1 MAATSIGSTGNHPYP
16 LAKMPELT
24 DPADIQV
31 ALRNYHYGQN
41 GVLAGGADATAG
53 IAYYLKEIES
63 DIADLVTADATV
75 VSKTIVDL
83 KGDLIVGSAADT
95 VVRLPAGSAGYL
107 LSTDINETSGLKWI
121 APPQSA
127 TTSVVGIVQL
137 SDSTSETSSIKAATP
152 TAVKAAYDKAST
164 AATTSVVGVVQLSDS
179 TSETSSIKAATPT
192 AVKAAYDKA
201 STAATTSVV
210 GIVQLS
216 DSTSETSSIKA
227 ATPTAVKAAYDK
239 ASTAATTSIVG
250 IVQLS
255 DSTSETS
262 SIKAATPTAVKA
274 AYDKASTAA
283 TTSVVGI
290 VQLSDS
296 TSETSSI
303 KAATPTAVS
312 TLKQTVDSSTKT
324 ASYEL
329 DPADAGKIIIMNA
342 SSGSAVITI
351 PLETTFPAGARVD
364 ILQIGS
370 VQTSVAPISGSVTL
384 NSKNNNRKLSGQYS
398 AATLIKVGTNS
409 WVLLGDL
416 TA

>member
-1 MAATSIGSTGNHPYP
+1 MAAITVGSTGNHPYT

-41 GVLAGGADATAG
+41 GVLTAGTEPTAG
-53 IAYYLKEIES
+53 IAKYLYDIE
-63 DIADLVTADATV
+63 TAITALQGVDATV
-75 VSKTIVDL
+75 VSKTIVDAQ
-83 KGDLIVGSAADT
+83 GDLIVGSAADT
-95 VVRLPAGSAGYL
+95 VVKLTAGSPGYI
-107 LSTDINETSGLKWI
+107 LSTDTAETSGLKWI
-121 APPQSA
+121 APPQ
-127 TTSVVGIVQL
+127 
-137 SDSTSETSSIKAATP
+137 
-152 TAVKAAYDKAST
+152 
-164 AATTSVVGVVQLSDS
+164 
-179 TSETSSIKAATPT
+179 
-192 AVKAAYDKA
+192 
-201 STAATTSVV
+201 
-210 GIVQLS
+210 
-216 DSTSETSSIKA
+216 
-227 ATPTAVKAAYDK
+227 
-239 ASTAATTSIVG
+239 
-250 IVQLS
+250 
-255 DSTSETS
+255 
-262 SIKAATPTAVKA
+262 
-274 AYDKASTAA
+274 AA

-342 SSGSAVITI
+342 SSGTAVITI

-370 VQTSVAPISGSVTL
+370 IQTSVAPISGSVTL

>member
-1 MAATSIGSTGNHPYP
+1 MAATNIGTDGTHKYP
-16 LAKMPELT
+16 LAKMPVLS
-24 DPADIQV
+24 DAADIQI
-31 ALRNYHYGQN
+31 ALRNYHYGQDTP
-41 GVLAGGADATAG
+41 LASGATPTAG
-53 IAYYLKEIES
+53 IAKYLYDIEAS
-63 DIADLVTADATV
+63 ITAISTDASTV
-75 VSKTIVDL
+75 VQESVIDA
-83 KGDLIVGSAADT
+83 KGDLFVGTANNALDNLTVGSN
-95 VVRLPAGSAGYL
+95 GYL
-107 LSTDINETSGLKWI
+107 LTADSAETLGVKWAAPTAASTSTSGV
-121 APPQSA
+121 S
-127 TTSVVGIVQL
+127 QL
-137 SDSTSETSSIKAATP
+137 SDSTSETSS
-152 TAVKAAYDKAST
+152 V
-164 AATTSVVGVVQLSDS
+164 
-179 TSETSSIKAATPT
+179 
-192 AVKAAYDKA
+192 
-201 STAATTSVV
+201 
-210 GIVQLS
+210 
-216 DSTSETSSIKA
+216 
-227 ATPTAVKAAYDK
+227 
-239 ASTAATTSIVG
+239 
-250 IVQLS
+250 
-255 DSTSETS
+255 
-262 SIKAATPTAVKA
+262 KAATPTAVKA

-342 SSGSAVITI
+342 SSGTAVITI

-370 VQTSVAPISGSVTL
+370 IQTSVAPISGSVTL

>member
-1 MAATSIGSTGNHPYP
+1 MAATSIGSTGNYPYT

-41 GVLAGGADATAG
+41 GVLSPGTEPTAG
-53 IAYYLKEIES
+53 IAKYLYDIETA
-63 DIADLVTADATV
+63 ITALQTADGTV
-75 VSKTIVDL
+75 VSKTIVDA

-95 VVRLPAGSAGYL
+95 VVKLTAGSAGYI
-107 LSTDINETSGLKWI
+107 LSTDTAETSGLKWI
-121 APPQSA
+121 APPQ
-127 TTSVVGIVQL
+127 
-137 SDSTSETSSIKAATP
+137 
-152 TAVKAAYDKAST
+152 
-164 AATTSVVGVVQLSDS
+164 AATTSV
-179 TSETSSIKAATPT
+179 
-192 AVKAAYDKA
+192 
-201 STAATTSVV
+201 
-210 GIVQLS
+210 
-216 DSTSETSSIKA
+216 
-227 ATPTAVKAAYDK
+227 
-239 ASTAATTSIVG
+239 VG

-303 KAATPTAVS
+303 KAATPTAVKTTYDAVS

-324 ASYEL
+324 ANYTL
-329 DPADAGKIIIMNA
+329 DPADAGKIIIMNV
-342 SSGSAVITI
+342 SSSTSIITI

-370 VQTSVAPISGSVTL
+370 VQTSIAPVSASVTL
-384 NSKNNNRKLSGQYS
+384 NSKSNNRKLVGQYS

>member
-1 MAATSIGSTGNHPYP
+1 MAAVTIGSTGNHPYT

-24 DPADIQV
+24 DSADIQV

-41 GVLAGGADATAG
+41 GVLTAGTEPTAG
-53 IAYYLKEIES
+53 IAKYLYDIE
-63 DIADLVTADATV
+63 TAITALQGVDATV
-75 VSKTIVDL
+75 VSKTIVDA
-83 KGDLIVGSAADT
+83 KGDLIVGSAPDT
-95 VVRLPAGSAGYL
+95 VVKLIAGTAGYIL
-107 LSTDINETSGLKWI
+107 ATDINETSGLKWI
-121 APPQSA
+121 APPQPA
-127 TTSVVGIVQL
+127 TTSV
-137 SDSTSETSSIKAATP
+137 
-152 TAVKAAYDKAST
+152 
-164 AATTSVVGVVQLSDS
+164 
-179 TSETSSIKAATPT
+179 
-192 AVKAAYDKA
+192 
-201 STAATTSVV
+201 
-210 GIVQLS
+210 
-216 DSTSETSSIKA
+216 
-227 ATPTAVKAAYDK
+227 
-239 ASTAATTSIVG
+239 VG

-303 KAATPTAVS
+303 KAATPTAVKTTYDAVS

-324 ASYEL
+324 ANYTL
-329 DPADAGKIIIMNA
+329 DPADAGKIIIMNV
-342 SSGSAVITI
+342 SSSTSIITI

-370 VQTSVAPISGSVTL
+370 IQTSVAPISGSVTL
-384 NSKNNNRKLSGQYS
+384 NSKSNNRKLVGQYS

>member
-1 MAATSIGSTGNHPYP
+1 MAATNIGTDGTHKYP
-16 LAKMPELT
+16 LAKMPVPS
-24 DPADIQV
+24 DAADIQI
-31 ALRNYHYGQN
+31 ALKNYHYGQDTP
-41 GVLAGGADATAG
+41 LAANAVPTGG
-53 IAYYLKEIES
+53 IAKYLYDIEAS
-63 DIADLVTADATV
+63 IAAISTDASTV
-75 VSKTIVDL
+75 VQESVIDA
-83 KGDLIVGSAADT
+83 KGDLFVGTANNALDNLTVGSDGYILTAD
-95 VVRLPAGSAGYL
+95 SAQG
-107 LSTDINETSGLKWI
+107 TFGLKWA
-121 APPQSA
+121 APAAAS
-127 TTSVVGIVQL
+127 TSTPGVSQL
-137 SDSTSETSSIKAATP
+137 SDSTSETSS
-152 TAVKAAYDKAST
+152 V
-164 AATTSVVGVVQLSDS
+164 
-179 TSETSSIKAATPT
+179 KAATPT

-239 ASTAATTSIVG
+239 ASTAATTSVAG

-262 SIKAATPTAVKA
+262 SV
-274 AYDKASTAA
+274 
-283 TTSVVGI
+283 
-290 VQLSDS
+290 L
-296 TSETSSI
+296 
-303 KAATPTAVS
+303 AATPTAVS

-324 ASYEL
+324 ANYTL
-329 DPADAGKIIIMNA
+329 DPADAGKIIVMNV
-342 SSGSAVITI
+342 SSSTSIITI

-370 VQTSVAPISGSVTL
+370 VQTSIAPVSGSVTL

>member
-1 MAATSIGSTGNHPYP
+1 MAAVTIGSTGNYPYT

-41 GVLAGGADATAG
+41 GALTANTNPTAG
-53 IAYYLKEIES
+53 IAFYLKEIED
-63 DIADLVTADATV
+63 DIAALVTADATV
-75 VSKTIVDL
+75 VSKTIVDAQ
-83 KGDLIVGSAADT
+83 GDLIVGTAADT
-95 VVRLPAGSAGYL
+95 VGRLAVGSPGYI
-107 LSTDINETSGLKWI
+107 LSTNTGTATGLEWI
-121 APPQSA
+121 APPQ
-127 TTSVVGIVQL
+127 
-137 SDSTSETSSIKAATP
+137 
-152 TAVKAAYDKAST
+152 
-164 AATTSVVGVVQLSDS
+164 
-179 TSETSSIKAATPT
+179 
-192 AVKAAYDKA
+192 
-201 STAATTSVV
+201 
-210 GIVQLS
+210 
-216 DSTSETSSIKA
+216 
-227 ATPTAVKAAYDK
+227 
-239 ASTAATTSIVG
+239 
-250 IVQLS
+250 
-255 DSTSETS
+255 
-262 SIKAATPTAVKA
+262 
-274 AYDKASTAA
+274 AA

-329 DPADAGKIIIMNA
+329 VPADAGKIIIMNA

-351 PLETTFPAGARVD
+351 PLETTFPTGARVD
-364 ILQIGS
+364 ILQIVS

-384 NSKNNNRKLSGQYS
+384 NSKSNNRKLVGQYS